1 MIEIRKID
9 AEHQQD
15 AQLPNEPFAEWGRM
29 IPSLRQGVWEYQ
41 VVKFDREEE
50 VCFPDV
56 RYDVSE
62 ENTFFYGAYEG
73 DTCVGLAVLRREM
86 FKYLYLDDL
95 KIRRAYRRQGIGSM
109 LIRAGMDQARELG
122 LVGMYT
128 VGQDNN
134 LSACLF
140 YLKQGF
146 QIGGFDN
153 RTYRGTVQEHKAD
166 IYFYK
171 DC

>member
-1 MIEIRKID
+1 MIKVRRIGP
-9 AEHQQD
+9 EHQQD

-29 IPSLRQGVWEYQ
+29 IPSLHQGVWEYQ
-41 VVKFDREEE
+41 TVKFDREEE

-56 RYDVSE
+56 RYDVAE
-62 ENTFFYGAYEG
+62 ENTCFFGAYDREI
-73 DTCVGLAVLRREM
+73 CVGLAVLRREM

-95 KIRRAYRRQGIGSM
+95 KVKRAYRRQGIGGM
-109 LIRAGMDQARELG
+109 LIKACMEQARMLG

-140 YLKQGF
+140 YLKCGF

-153 RTYRGTVQEHKAD
+153 RAYRGTVQEHKAD

>member
-1 MIEIRKID
+1 
-9 AEHQQD
+9 
-15 AQLPNEPFAEWGRM
+15 M

-41 VVKFDREEE
+41 TVKFDRVEEM
-50 VCFPDV
+50 CFPDV
-56 RYDVSE
+56 RYDVTR
-62 ENTFFYGAYEG
+62 ENTYFYGAYDGE
-73 DTCVGLAVLRREM
+73 TCVGLAVLRREI

-95 KIRRAYRRQGIGSM
+95 KVKQAYRRQGIGGM
-109 LIRAGMDQARELG
+109 LIEAGMEQARELG